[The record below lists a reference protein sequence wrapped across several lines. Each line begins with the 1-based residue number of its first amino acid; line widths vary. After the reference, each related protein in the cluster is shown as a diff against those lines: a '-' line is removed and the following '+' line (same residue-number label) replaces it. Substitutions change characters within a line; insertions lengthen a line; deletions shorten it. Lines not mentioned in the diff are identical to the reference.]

1 MNTYPN
7 STVNNVQLG
16 DLEQIIRTAVR
27 QEVQAEFARL
37 LHTPSP
43 VVLEYWLHEGPED
56 ESGDEELVTEA
67 LEMLRA
73 YQSDKSGWMSLED
86 FEAEL
91 ARNEL

>member
-1 MNTYPN
+1 MSANVN
-7 STVNNVQLG
+7 SVIESVRLSE
-16 DLEQIIRTAVR
+16 LERIIRTAVR

-56 ESGDEELVTEA
+56 AAGDEELVVEA
-67 LEMLRA
+67 LQMLQA
-73 YQSDKSGWMSLED
+73 YESDKSGWKTLED

-91 ARNEL
+91 RQE

>member
-1 MNTYPN
+1 MNAHTN
-7 STVNNVQLG
+7 ITVGNVQLG

-56 ESGDEELVTEA
+56 ESDDEELVTEA
-67 LEMLRA
+67 LEMLQV
-73 YQSDKSGWMSLED
+73 YQSDKSAWISLDD

-91 ARNEL
+91 TKE

>member
-1 MNTYPN
+1 MNAHTN
-7 STVNNVQLG
+7 TAVSNVRLG

-43 VVLEYWLHEGPED
+43 IVLEYWLHEGLED
-56 ESGDEELVTEA
+56 ESGDQELVTEA
-67 LEMLRA
+67 LEMLQA
-73 YQSDKSGWMSLED
+73 YQSDKSAWISLED

-91 ARNEL
+91 AKE

>member
-1 MNTYPN
+1 MNVHTN
-7 STVNNVQLG
+7 TTVSNVRLG

-67 LEMLRA
+67 LQMLQA
-73 YQSDKSGWMSLED
+73 YQSNKSAWISLED

-91 ARNEL
+91 AKE

>member
-1 MNTYPN
+1 MNAHPKGTL
-7 STVNNVQLG
+7 SNVQLG

-43 VVLEYWLHEGPED
+43 IVLEYWLHEGPED

-67 LEMLRA
+67 LEMLQV
-73 YQSDKSGWMSLED
+73 YQSDKSAWISLDD

-91 ARNEL
+91 TKE

>member
-1 MNTYPN
+1 MNAHTTT
-7 STVNNVQLG
+7 TVGNEQLG

-43 VVLEYWLHEGPED
+43 VILEYWLHEGPED
-56 ESGDEELVTEA
+56 ESDDEELVTEA

-73 YQSDKSGWMSLED
+73 YQSDKSGWMSLDD
-86 FEAEL
+86 FESS
-91 ARNEL
+91 

>member
-1 MNTYPN
+1 MNAHTN
-7 STVNNVQLG
+7 ITVGNVQLG

-43 VVLEYWLHEGPED
+43 VVLEYWLHEGTED

-67 LEMLRA
+67 LEMLQV
-73 YQSDKSGWMSLED
+73 YQSDKSAWISLED

-91 ARNEL
+91 AKE

>member
-1 MNTYPN
+1 MNAHTN
-7 STVNNVQLG
+7 ITVGNVQLG

-56 ESGDEELVTEA
+56 ESDDEELVTEA
-67 LEMLRA
+67 LEMLQV
-73 YQSDKSGWMSLED
+73 YQSDKSAWISLED

-91 ARNEL
+91 AKE

>member
-1 MNTYPN
+1 MNAHPKGTL
-7 STVNNVQLG
+7 SNVQLG

-43 VVLEYWLHEGPED
+43 IVLEYWLHEGPED
-56 ESGDEELVTEA
+56 EIGDEELVTEA
-67 LEMLRA
+67 LEMLQV
-73 YQSDKSGWMSLED
+73 YQSDKSAWISLDD

-91 ARNEL
+91 TKE

>member
-1 MNTYPN
+1 MNAHTN
-7 STVNNVQLG
+7 ITVGNVQLG

-56 ESGDEELVTEA
+56 ESDDEELVADA
-67 LEMLRA
+67 LEMLHA
-73 YQSDKSGWMSLED
+73 YQGDKSAWISLED

-91 ARNEL
+91 AKE

>member
-1 MNTYPN
+1 MNAHTN
-7 STVNNVQLG
+7 TTVSNVRLG

-43 VVLEYWLHEGPED
+43 VLLEYWLHEGPED
-56 ESGDEELVTEA
+56 ESDDQELVTEA

-73 YQSDKSGWMSLED
+73 YQNDKSGWMSLED